1 MKTGLLES
9 RAWQRQIPPQPR
21 TRLSLSKA
29 TLMEMGSQTDGIRH
43 PRKLPAARGG
53 TGNKWVNRGS
63 SAVNVKVT
71 LKQVG
76 LICSRYKSFAQIHNT
91 KTGHYEKNRK
101 N

>member
-9 RAWQRQIPPQPR
+9 RARQRQIAPQPR

-53 TGNKWVNRGS
+53 TGSKWVNRAS

-76 LICSRYKSFAQIHNT
+76 LICSRYKSYTQIHNI
-91 KTGHYEKNRK
+91 KTGHYEKNGK